1 MQVLLLILSLYTAC
15 FAFSSE
21 YKFEISHTSQKK
33 IYELITTIADTP
45 APLLICNL
53 SRINQLK
60 NDLQQLEPLQ
70 FLAYIFNSPYL
81 TYEMEKIKGCSS
93 KYAPF
98 IAGSKAGLCKLLLQE
113 DFEEKISAFASFIRA
128 DLNKTQES
136 LALSASMCK
145 KEDSSE
151 CFRPFFDFLIDTG
164 SQKQRLVK

>member
-93 KYAPF
+93 KYAPQ
-98 IAGSKAGLCKLLLQE
+98 KQV
-113 DFEEKISAFASFIRA
+113 FASFCFKRI
-128 DLNKTQES
+128 L
-136 LALSASMCK
+136 K
-145 KEDSSE
+145 KR
-151 CFRPFFDFLIDTG
+151 FQLLLHLLGLI
-164 SQKQRLVK
+164 